1 MPEEAGLTG
10 RGEKAPST
18 RRLLVSK
25 LLDFNEWEKAKNETM
40 NISATPELERPAAHR
55 RYSEEGLWTSET
67 ILFSGREFADALI
80 SRIRRAMRSV
90 RIESYIFERDE
101 IGREV
106 IHELKRAA
114 ARGVK
119 VRVIV
124 DAIGSPQW
132 DRAFVEELAQ
142 AGVRAQIFGSP
153 RALLFSF
160 FRLFLRGHWV
170 LAYRIARKV
179 QLRNH
184 RKLAIFDENEAIVGS
199 ANIGR
204 RFDEW
209 RETAVILRGPGVLRL
224 RASFVRSWHF
234 ARGDRA
240 VVEPWERT
248 PRIRTN
254 FLRRERRTTNRR
266 YLSDVTTARQR
277 IWITTAYFNPGPR
290 LVHALLSARRR
301 GVDVRIVVPFRSDV
315 SFFPWFSRAIF
326 AGLVGRGLKVYEFEE
341 TMQHA
346 KSTLFDRRAL
356 VGSTNLNHRSYI
368 HDLELDVVL
377 ESSEGVETLERL
389 FLADCSRSIPLTPEA
404 IRGYAPVAY
413 AISFLLLPFKRWL

>member
-1 MPEEAGLTG
+1 M
-10 RGEKAPST
+10 
-18 RRLLVSK
+18 
-25 LLDFNEWEKAKNETM
+25 D
-40 NISATPELERPAAHR
+40 ISAAPDFEKPASHR
-55 RYSEEGLWTSET
+55 RYSDEGLWTSEI
-67 ILFSGREFADALI
+67 ILFTGREFADALL
-80 SRIRRAMRSV
+80 SRIRRATHSI

-101 IGREV
+101 LGNEV
-106 IHELKRAA
+106 IEELKRAA
-114 ARGVK
+114 ARGAK

-132 DRAFVEELAQ
+132 DRDFLSELAS
-142 AGVRAQIFGSP
+142 AGIRAQIFGSP
-153 RALLFSF
+153 RSVLFSCL
-160 FRLFLRGHWV
+160 RLFMRGHWF
-170 LAYRIARKV
+170 LAYRIGRKV

-184 RKLAIFDENEAIVGS
+184 RKLAIFDGKEAIVGS

-204 RFDEW
+204 RFDDW
-209 RETAVILRGPGVLRL
+209 RETTVILRGPGVSRL
-224 RASFVRSWHF
+224 RSCFVRSWHF

-240 VVEPWERT
+240 AVEPWERT

-254 FLRRERRTTNRR
+254 FLRRERRNTNRR

-290 LVHALLSARRR
+290 LVHALLSAHRK
-301 GVDVRIVVPFRSDV
+301 GVDVRILVPFRSDV

-368 HDLELDVVL
+368 HDLELDVVV
-377 ESSEGVETLERL
+377 ESPEAVETLERL
-389 FLADCSRSIPLTPEA
+389 YLADCSRSIPLTQEA
-404 IRGYAPVAY
+404 IRAYAPVAY